1 MYMTK
6 GTFFTN
12 WETLDVLLFFLT
24 STVTSFIFSVLRMR
38 LLLSDQFKDWSPDWS
53 PVDGVVLC
61 EVMQSQ
67 VTSVCSTG
75 LRTPVWGQPVT
86 ECWFDGGGQYEWC

>member
-1 MYMTK
+1 MFMTK

-24 STVTSFIFSVLRMR
+24 STVTASVFSVLRMR
-38 LLLSDQFKDWSPDWS
+38 LLLFDQFKDWSPDWS

-67 VTSVCSTG
+67 VTSVCHTG
-75 LRTPVWGQPVT
+75 LRTPV
-86 ECWFDGGGQYEWC
+86 